1 MLNILSPDIRGE
13 TNLKADFLK
22 TIADNLY
29 SYKMGTTTIFTSKT
43 VYDTSMISNGRY
55 YVYDPSDYM
64 DANMNSMS
72 THVEFDIN
80 PLFINSGYKLVIS
93 NIYDGSARLFFANTD
108 HANHE
113 FGSIVREN
121 SNGILF
127 MLTAP
132 SIDLNARSYTA
143 QFYSSPS
150 TFMLSFINQYR
161 YLIFTKL
168 LPIDQEDGDKYL
180 IIMSSQTREAAIDTY
195 GDINIIDNTL
205 DSFSNKSVR
214 AIQTLSYA
222 YNYNSG
228 SVPNKINLY
237 NYIYGDRWYSNDI
250 YYIYDYA
257 FDAPTLLNGNR
268 FFPLGNNLYL
278 LLRG

>member
-1 MLNILSPDIRGE
+1 MLNILPPDIRGE
-13 TNLKADFLK
+13 TNVKADFLK
-22 TIADNLY
+22 TIADNLD
-29 SYKMGTTTIFTSKT
+29 SYTMGTTTIFTSKT

-55 YVYDPSDYM
+55 YVYDPRDYM
-64 DANMNSMS
+64 DVNINSMS
-72 THVEFDIN
+72 THVEFGIN
-80 PLFINSGYKLVIS
+80 PLFINSGYKLVVS
-93 NIYDGSARLFFANTD
+93 NIYDGSARVFFANTD
-108 HANHE
+108 HANRT

-121 SNGILF
+121 SDGIVF
-127 MLTAP
+127 MLLAP
-132 SIDLNARSYTA
+132 SMNLDARSHTV

-168 LPIDQEDGDKYL
+168 LPIDQEDDDKYL
-180 IIMSSQTREAAIDTY
+180 IIMSSQTSNASIDTY

-205 DSFSNKSVR
+205 DSFSDRSAR

-228 SVPNKINLY
+228 SIPNKINLY